1 MSSPNP
7 KRSTLAVRI
16 LLMSPTIAVV
26 VAIFVS
32 AVFFGRWR
40 IPQAGMFP
48 TYRAGGQII
57 ARKSPYSSI
66 ADVRRGDIVIYKH
79 MRDGAR
85 FDLIWRVVGLP
96 GERVAI
102 RADAVL
108 VNGRAL
114 PQRPLRQQD
123 GQAIVEETA
132 DGHVYEIALPATPD
146 GHGDLAEVEVPPGHL
161 FALGDNRHEAAD
173 CRSSGPLPFEAIIAK
188 AIW

>member
-7 KRSTLAVRI
+7 KRSTLPGRI
-16 LLMSPTIAVV
+16 LLLSPTIVV
-26 VAIFVS
+26 VAAVFVS

-48 TYRAGGQII
+48 TYRPGGQII
-57 ARKSPYSSI
+57 ARKSPYSTI
-66 ADVRRGDIVIYKH
+66 ADVRRGDIVIYKN
-79 MRDGAR
+79 MRDGVR

-123 GQAIVEETA
+123 GHAIVEETA
-132 DGHVYEIALPATPD
+132 DGHAYEIALPTAPD
-146 GHGDLAEVEVPPGHL
+146 GHGDFPEIEVPPGHL

-173 CRSSGPLPFEAIIAK
+173 CRSTGPFLFEAIIAK

>member
-1 MSSPNP
+1 
-7 KRSTLAVRI
+7 
-16 LLMSPTIAVV
+16 MSPTIAVV

-40 IPQAGMFP
+40 IPQGGMFP
-48 TYRAGGQII
+48 TYRPGAQII

-66 ADVRRGDIVIYKH
+66 ANVRRGDIVIYKH
-79 MRDGAR
+79 MLDGAR

-114 PQRPLRQQD
+114 RQRPLRQQD
-123 GQAIVEETA
+123 GHAIVEETA
-132 DGHVYEIALPATPD
+132 DGHAYEIALPATPD
-146 GHGDLAEVEVPPGHL
+146 GHGDFAEVEVPPGHL